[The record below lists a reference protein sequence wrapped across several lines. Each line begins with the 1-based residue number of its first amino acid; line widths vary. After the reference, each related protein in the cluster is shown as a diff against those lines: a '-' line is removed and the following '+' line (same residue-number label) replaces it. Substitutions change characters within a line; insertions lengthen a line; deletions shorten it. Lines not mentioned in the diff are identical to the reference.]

1 MSGERVDWKLSW
13 NTHDKWCIQNIG
25 WLKYI
30 GKDILSI
37 EKWFAGTTCG
47 HKFMFFYPRY
57 PNIFWEDVLY
67 LFWGSTYPL
76 SRCLDVYRL
85 IGALKFYL
93 FSPRFVLKKLP
104 AWGLLLYG
112 SFVWGPW
119 KDGRVKLDDRN
130 GRRDSQGWV
139 TYSLYIYIYRE
150 RENWYTH
157 DKSMFI
163 IYT

>member
-67 LFWGSTYPL
+67 FGGPHTLSAGVWMCIGLLVPSNFTCSLHVSFWKSCQHGDCCSMAA
-76 SRCLDVYRL
+76 SS
-85 IGALKFYL
+85 GALGKTEE
-93 FSPRFVLKKLP
+93 SNWMIGMGEGIV
-104 AWGLLLYG
+104 
-112 SFVWGPW
+112 
-119 KDGRVKLDDRN
+119 KDELHIVY
-130 GRRDSQGWV
+130 
-139 TYSLYIYIYRE
+139 TYIYI
-150 RENWYTH
+150 
-157 DKSMFI
+157 
-163 IYT
+163 